1 MLESL
6 EAAVGLSSPVA
17 SGGDIFPCVLTKYI
31 NWDLLTQFVPRPV
44 KGGWVGGDWGGAIC
58 APVSKGLSAVGDRV
72 VFIVFAYAL
81 GACKAGQRCAP
92 RGGLLHLC
100 NRSACPGRP
109 WLLGELGSY

>member
-44 KGGWVGGDWGGAIC
+44 KGGWGWGGW
-58 APVSKGLSAVGDRV
+58 
-72 VFIVFAYAL
+72 
-81 GACKAGQRCAP
+81 GACY
-92 RGGLLHLC
+92 LC
-100 NRSACPGRP
+100 SRVKRSECGRR
-109 WLLGELGSY
+109 

>member
-44 KGGWVGGDWGGAIC
+44 KGGWGRRAIC
-58 APVSKGLSAVGDRV
+58 APVSKGLNEVGDRV

-81 GACKAGQRCAP
+81 GACKAGQRCTP

-100 NRSACPGRP
+100 DRSVCPGRL